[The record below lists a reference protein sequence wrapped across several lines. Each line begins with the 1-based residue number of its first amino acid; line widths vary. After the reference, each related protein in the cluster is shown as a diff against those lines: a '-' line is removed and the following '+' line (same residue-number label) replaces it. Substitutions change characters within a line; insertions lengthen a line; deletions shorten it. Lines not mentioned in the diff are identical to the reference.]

1 MKKSYILVTI
11 AFDDDSN
18 EFRNIDTELDVQKD
32 ITNLLVKYK
41 NENKISHFVVAD
53 NDVISDKLKKW

>member
-53 NDVISDKLKKW
+53 NDVISDKLKK